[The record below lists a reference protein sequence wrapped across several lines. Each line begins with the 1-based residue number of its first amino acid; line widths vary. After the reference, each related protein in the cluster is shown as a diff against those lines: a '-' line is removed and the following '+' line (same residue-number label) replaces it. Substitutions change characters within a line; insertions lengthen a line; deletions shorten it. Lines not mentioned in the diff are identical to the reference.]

1 LDEENSMKL
10 INKKENILLGA
21 LFIIS
26 LLLSHL
32 NIFSFTNQ
40 NTNPE
45 YFIALF
51 TIILNSKHWQ
61 FSLIKVF
68 LLGLIIDAFIGLVL
82 GQYAFSFLMMV
93 LFHKIYNHYL
103 NAVSEEQKSFL
114 HFFTVLIGVVCLKL
128 VAMSNLAED
137 FDFVSII
144 LIFILTFL
152 TFFIFQF
159 LSKRLI

>member
-1 LDEENSMKL
+1 MKK

-51 TIILNSKHWQ
+51 TIILNSKTAHI
-61 FSLIKVF
+61 SLIKVF

-82 GQYAFSFLMMV
+82 GQYTFSFLMMV
-93 LFHKIYNHYL
+93 IFNKIYHYYL
-103 NAVSEEQKSFL
+103 NAVSEEQKSL
-114 HFFTVLIGVVCLKL
+114 LQFFTILVGIVSLKL
-128 VAMSNLAED
+128 VAISNLAEGLD
-137 FDFVSII
+137 FINII

>member
-1 LDEENSMKL
+1 MKL

>member
-1 LDEENSMKL
+1 MGEENSMKL

-45 YFIALF
+45 YFIVFF
-51 TIILNSKHWQ
+51 TIILNSKQVH
-61 FSLIKVF
+61 FSLMKVF
-68 LLGLIIDAFIGLVL
+68 LLGLIIDTFVGLVL

-103 NAVSEEQKSFL
+103 NAASEEQKIFL
-114 HFFTVLIGVVCLKL
+114 QFFTILIGVVCLKL
-128 VAMSNLAED
+128 VAISNLTEGL
-137 FDFVSII
+137 DFVNII

-159 LSKRLI
+159 LSKR

>member
-1 LDEENSMKL
+1 MKL

-32 NIFSFTNQ
+32 NIFSFINQ

-51 TIILNSKHWQ
+51 TIILNSKYWQ
-61 FSLIKVF
+61 FGLIKIF
-68 LLGLIIDAFIGLVL
+68 LLGIIIDTFIGLVL
-82 GQYAFSFLMMV
+82 GQYAFTFLIML

-103 NAVSEEQKSFL
+103 NAVSEEQRSFL
-114 HFFTVLIGVVCLKL
+114 QFFTVLIGVICLKL
-128 VAMSNLAED
+128 VAISNIAEGL
-137 FDFVSII
+137 DFVNII

-152 TFFIFQF
+152 TLFIFQF
-159 LSKRLI
+159 LRKILI

>member
-1 LDEENSMKL
+1 MKL

-26 LLLSHL
+26 LLLSHS

-51 TIILNSKHWQ
+51 TIILNSKHLQ

-144 LIFILTFL
+144 IIFILTFL

>member
-1 LDEENSMKL
+1 MKK